1 MEGDSSLHRICVKR
15 RFPAS
20 LTKNNPFMKKIVF
33 FAVIGLAV
41 ACTSSRHGTGG
52 ASGSGASAASGSG
65 ASAATGATSGL
76 QDGSSYENA
85 VVIKEKTETAGVDA
99 EYKWCAVH
107 Y

>member
-52 ASGSGASAASGSG
+52 ASGSGASAA
-65 ASAATGATSGL
+65 TGATSGL

-107 Y
+107 YPG